1 MSNQMLPCISRPFCI
16 ALQWEAGDMWIIGM
30 AHSNMHRAL
39 DGEHNEAQQPIQRF
53 VANRVEAVWYQ
64 GG

>member
-1 MSNQMLPCISRPFCI
+1 
-16 ALQWEAGDMWIIGM
+16 MWIIGM